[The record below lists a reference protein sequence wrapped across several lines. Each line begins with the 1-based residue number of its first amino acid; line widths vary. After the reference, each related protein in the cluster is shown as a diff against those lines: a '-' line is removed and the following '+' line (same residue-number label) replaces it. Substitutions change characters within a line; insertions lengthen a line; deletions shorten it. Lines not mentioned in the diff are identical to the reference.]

1 MRVRQIVTLAAVVV
15 LLAACTRVA
24 SGPAGGAT
32 RHAYTTPHVLRYASA
47 EDIQGLDPLTHSTGT
62 ESFLGSLTQAYLIK
76 TDTKG
81 NATVPELATEI
92 PTQAN
97 GGISPDGLTITWHIR
112 KGVKWSDGQPF
123 DADDVVFSTQ
133 QVLNPANDVVSRD
146 GWDLITK
153 IDEPN
158 KYTVVY
164 HLKKGYSSFAVTFFS
179 TAGSN
184 PCLLP
189 KHLLKGLKS
198 LNTAPYNALPVG
210 IGPFKYESWKRGDSV
225 NMVADPLY
233 FRGKPKL
240 QRIVFKIIPNRNTVM
255 EEMQTHE
262 LDLWVTV
269 PPHFEPQ
276 LKTIPGVNILM
287 IPSYFFD
294 HLDFN
299 LSHPV
304 MQDPAVRQALRY
316 AVDRN
321 FLNQKLRF
329 GLYILS
335 ESPVTPA
342 SAYDAKLPLVPFD
355 LAKAN
360 AILDNAG
367 WKRGADGIRSKDGLR
382 LSLVYASSSG
392 SPDIDTQIEFIRGWW
407 KQLGVD
413 FSVKRYQ
420 SSQFFAPAAEG
431 GIIYGGK
438 FDVVGFAWGA
448 DPNEDMSN
456 LYACYRFPPNG
467 QNDPRWCNEKATEAM
482 DKAKVLYGFD
492 KRYPYLKYVQQQ
504 VYADVPTVIL
514 DARREIF
521 AYSNDMTNYHPNP
534 VAMFDNFMN
543 VDI

>member
-1 MRVRQIVTLAAVVV
+1 MRVRKIVTLAAVAV

-62 ESFLGSLTQAYLIK
+62 EGFLGNLTQAYLIK

-112 KGVKWSDGQPF
+112 KGVKWSDGVPF
-123 DADDVVFSTQ
+123 DGDDVVFSTQ
-133 QVLNPANDVVSRD
+133 QVLNPNNDVVSRD

-153 IDEPN
+153 IDEPD
-158 KYTVVY
+158 KYTVIY

-179 TAGSN
+179 SAGAN

-225 NMVADPLY
+225 NMVANPLY
-233 FRGKPKL
+233 FRGMPKL

-276 LKTIPGVNILM
+276 LKAIPGVNILM

-321 FLNQKLRF
+321 FLNEKLRF
-329 GLYILS
+329 GLYTLS

-360 AILDNAG
+360 AILDKAG
-367 WKRGADGIRSKDGLR
+367 WKRGPDGIRSKNGLR
-382 LSLVYASSSG
+382 LSLVYATSSG
-392 SPDIDTQIEFIRGWW
+392 SPDVDTQIEFIRGWW

-413 FSVKRYQ
+413 FSVKRYL
-420 SSQFFAPAAEG
+420 SSQFFAPVAEG
-431 GIIYGGK
+431 GIIYSGK

-482 DKAKVLYGFD
+482 DKGKVLYGFD
-492 KRYPYLKYVQQQ
+492 KRYPYLKYVQQAL
-504 VYADVPTVIL
+504 YADVPTIIL

-534 VAMFDNFMN
+534 VAMFDNFMD